1 MQCDRIREAASA
13 RLDGEPIG
21 MSASVL
27 DAHLADCPRCAAW
40 LADATRLT
48 RALRLTSADIPD
60 LSGAILLNAALPAA
74 RVRRRCR
81 LLVAGLAVVGILQI
95 LLALPDLFGF
105 DIDMAMGMHVAHE
118 SAAFNI
124 AVGIGL
130 LGVARRPARAAALL
144 PMVLV
149 LVTLLAVLGARDL
162 LAGAVPVGRL
172 ATHLSTL
179 LGLGLLFALHRSNEK
194 EPPEYAEVHG
204 RGDGEAPA
212 ADDGGIR
219 GVA

>member
-1 MQCDRIREAASA
+1 
-13 RLDGEPIG
+13 

-27 DAHLADCPRCAAW
+27 DAHLSGCRLCGAW

-48 RALRLTSADIPD
+48 RAARLRSADIPD
-60 LSGAILLNAALPAA
+60 LSAAILLNAALPAA
-74 RVRRRCR
+74 RVGRRRR
-81 LLVAGLAVVGILQI
+81 VLLFGLAVVGILQI
-95 LLALPDLFGF
+95 LLALPDLFGL

-124 AVGIGL
+124 AIGIGL

-144 PMVLV
+144 PMVLTLVGLLV
-149 LVTLLAVLGARDL
+149 LLGARDL
-162 LAGAVPVGRL
+162 LAGAVPIGRL

-179 LGLGLLFALHRSNEK
+179 VGLALLYALHRTNEK
-194 EPPEYAEVHG
+194 ESPDYAEVRAPG
-204 RGDGEAPA
+204 SADAPA